1 MKGFYGNVQIASAF
15 HESKGFITGLNGAGP
30 RVVEFV
36 NQRRASVH
44 NAQPWNQF
52 LGTNREA

>member
-1 MKGFYGNVQIASAF
+1 MKNVQIA
-15 HESKGFITGLNGAGP
+15 GFITRLNGAGP

-52 LGTNREA
+52 LGTNGET